1 MRILCVSND
10 IPLPANSGGRV
21 DVWRRICA
29 LRAAG
34 HTVALLCWM
43 DQGRA
48 ERPTA
53 EVMKRLEA
61 VCESVRIVPI
71 TRSAKELAGRLL
83 HLWYWPSHV
92 ASRWVTSRGIG
103 IERWCSDFV
112 PNVVFLDGLYGGA
125 VAFDLSRRAG
135 VPVWYRSHNIEHR
148 YMAAQRE
155 RETRFVR
162 RMGLL
167 ANCIGLERFE
177 RSVMQRARRVLDI
190 SCDDAAFWRA
200 SGVANVELLPTIV
213 DADFVAR
220 LEAAGAAPPD
230 VDILYF
236 GNLNTP
242 NNVEAVAWFVREVLP
257 NVPAPDLRIVVA
269 GSNPSD
275 EMRVV
280 LGLDARIEL
289 IENPVDMAAVV
300 ARARLLVNPMRA
312 GSGVNLKSVEMLFSD
327 AALVSTSVGV
337 GGLPQQVKACFAVED
352 DARKFATA
360 IENGLA
366 EKRVVEAEGSREIA
380 RMGFLPETVAN
391 MVAGRLDAGG
401 VSC

>member
-1 MRILCVSND
+1 MRLLCVSND

-21 DVWRRICA
+21 DVWRRLCA
-29 LRAAG
+29 LRDAG
-34 HTVALLCWM
+34 HSVALLCWM

-53 EVMKRLEA
+53 EVMQRLEA
-61 VCESVRIVPI
+61 VCESVRVVPI
-71 TRSAKELAGRLL
+71 TRSPAEIAGRLL
-83 HLWYWPSHV
+83 HLWHWPSHV

-103 IERWCSDFV
+103 LERWCSDFA
-112 PNVVFLDGLYGGA
+112 PDVVFLDGLYGGA

-177 RSVMQRARRVLDI
+177 RNVIQRAKRVLDI

-200 SGVANVELLPTIV
+200 SGLAHVELLPTIV
-213 DADFVAR
+213 DADYVAR
-220 LEAAGAAPPD
+220 LEAASTALPD

-257 NVPAPDLRIVVA
+257 HVPAPDLRIVVA
-269 GSNPSD
+269 GSKPSD

-337 GGLPQQVKACFAVED
+337 GGLPQQAKACFATHD
-352 DARKFATA
+352 DAEGFARA
-360 IENGLA
+360 IEHGLA
-366 EKRVVEAEGSREIA
+366 ENRAAEAARKRQAVRTTFSPEG
-380 RMGFLPETVAN
+380 VAD
-391 MVAGRLDAGG
+391 VIAGG
-401 VSC
+401 VVSEGGFR

>member
-1 MRILCVSND
+1 MRLLCVSND

-48 ERPTA
+48 ERPSV

-61 VCESVRIVPI
+61 VCESVRIVAI
-71 TRSAKELAGRLL
+71 TRSPKELAGRLL
-83 HLWYWPSHV
+83 HLWHWPSHV

-103 IERWCSDFV
+103 LERWCSDFA
-112 PNVVFLDGLYGGA
+112 PDVVLLDGLYGGA
-125 VAFDLSRRAG
+125 VAFDLSRRAC
-135 VPVWYRSHNIEHR
+135 VPLWYRSHNIEHR

-167 ANCIGLERFE
+167 ANCLGLERFE
-177 RSVMQRARRVLDI
+177 RSVMQRAKRVLDI

-200 SGVANVELLPTIV
+200 RGVAHVELLPTVV

-220 LEAAGAAPPD
+220 LEAASGTPPD

-242 NNVEAVAWFVREVLP
+242 NNVEAVTWFVREVLP
-257 NVPAPDLRIVVA
+257 NVRAADLRIVVA

-275 EMRVV
+275 EMRAA
-280 LGLDARIEL
+280 LGLDSRIEL

-337 GGLPQQVKACFAVED
+337 GGLPRQAKACFAIHDDVEGF
-352 DARKFATA
+352 ARA
-360 IENGLA
+360 IEHGLA
-366 EKRVVEAEGSREIA
+366 ENRATEAARKRATA
-380 RMGFLPETVAN
+380 RTVFLPEGVADV
-391 MVAGRLDAGG
+391 MAGG
-401 VSC
+401 VVSEGRFT